1 MQPVP
6 RFRVL
11 FVCIGNACRSP
22 IAESVARRDAAD
34 IIEASSAGLYPLGR
48 LSEGTKET
56 LLANG
61 YSVDELF
68 SKPLRREALENADL
82 IINLSGERCELVFDD
97 PFKVEDWKV
106 ADPYGEDPATYQRIL
121 EEIEGRVRLLASRL
135 REDGRSA
142 ND

>member
-1 MQPVP
+1 M
-6 RFRVL
+6 
-11 FVCIGNACRSP
+11 
-22 IAESVARRDAAD
+22 AESVARRNHAD
-34 IIEASSAGLYPLGR
+34 IIEPSSAGLYPLGR
-48 LSEGTKET
+48 VSEGAKEV

-68 SKPLRREALENADL
+68 SKPLRRDALESADL

-97 PFKVEDWKV
+97 PSKVEDWKV
-106 ADPYGEDPATYQRIL
+106 TDPYGADPATYQRIL

-142 ND
+142 YD

>member
-1 MQPVP
+1 MEHSS

-22 IAESVARRDAAD
+22 MAESVARRDAAD
-34 IIEASSAGLYPLGR
+34 IIEPSSAGLYPLGR
-48 LSEGTKET
+48 VSLGTEEV

-61 YSVDELF
+61 YSVDELS
-68 SKPLRREALENADL
+68 SKPLRSEAIENADL
-82 IINLSGERCELVFDD
+82 IINLSGERRELVFDD
-97 PFKVEDWKV
+97 PSRVEDWKV

-135 REDGRSA
+135 REGDQSA
-142 ND
+142 NE